1 MLSKEYE
8 QGQMQRRGF
17 LARMAAVLG
26 VPLALP
32 ANAQSQSSGQTNA
45 PGQYYRPHQS
55 AFSTEVD
62 WSPWQHRAR
71 LPIWESSMGNEPIF
85 IEAIHRAEVLYGT
98 YDRWG
103 DPAIPQISP
112 IQVFQVEPE
121 DPLEIEDAS
130 DQPYYHDVIDT
141 GPTYLIA
148 WDHDRQAPRTFRAEH
163 FSPYFT
169 APWMQRYAGEM
180 SESEWRQC
188 LRRTQDHLR
197 KNQVQP
203 VKYPV

>member
-1 MLSKEYE
+1 MLSKKHE

-55 AFSTEVD
+55 AFSPEVD
-62 WSPWQHRAR
+62 WSSWQHRAR
-71 LPIWESSMGNEPIF
+71 LPIRESSMGNEPIF
-85 IEAIHRAEVLYGT
+85 IEAIERNEVLYGT
-98 YDRWG
+98 YDRWS
-103 DPAIPQISP
+103 DPAIRRISP
-112 IQVFQVEPE
+112 IQLFHVEPE
-121 DPLEIEDAS
+121 DPFEITDAP

-141 GPTYLIA
+141 GPSYLLA
-148 WDHDRQAPRTFRAEH
+148 WDHDRRAARTFRAEH
-163 FSPYFT
+163 FSPLFT

-180 SESEWRQC
+180 SEREWHQC
-188 LRRTQDHLR
+188 LRRTQDHLKR
-197 KNQVQP
+197 SGIVP
-203 VKYPV
+203 V